1 VVNPYY
7 DWSPERHREHKGRT
21 EISSNQETTKV
32 GFALLS
38 STVAAKR
45 FGVMKRHLSV
55 FFAAVS
61 IAILPMVSTAAQ
73 ANSHDTS
80 AAASEGTSVHTSRQ
94 SQVAASRLARLR
106 HGINL
111 SHWFAQARDYSKA
124 HLESHTTA
132 EDIALIKSI
141 GFDHVRFTL
150 EPAPLFSWEDPDKLK
165 AEYLKYLDNALD
177 LMLAQ
182 GLAVIVDI
190 HPSDEFKV
198 RLNSNDR
205 QIEAFGKFWRAL
217 AQHLST
223 RDPERVFLEVIN
235 EPMVED
241 GYRWFG
247 MQGKLISTI
256 RSAAPQHTI
265 IASGHRWSGIA
276 ELLFLQPYADRNIIY
291 NFHFY
296 EPFAFTHQGATWAGA
311 NVPFF
316 KNIPYPSNPDSVG
329 KVLDTVPDDPARY
342 NLLRYGEDNWNAAR
356 MEKEISVAA
365 AWAAK
370 YQVPLTC
377 NEFGTFRKFAPPADR
392 AVWIGDIRTVLEK
405 YGIGWTMWDYAGGF
419 GVVTKLNGHPT
430 ADAEVVK
437 ALGLGVK

>member
-1 VVNPYY
+1 MLKRWAPL
-7 DWSPERHREHKGRT
+7 
-21 EISSNQETTKV
+21 
-32 GFALLS
+32 LLS
-38 STVAAKR
+38 
-45 FGVMKRHLSV
+45 L
-55 FFAAVS
+55 AVTS
-61 IAILPMVSTAAQ
+61 SFLAPVSTTARATSPDGRVDATEYLAAQ
-73 ANSHDTS
+73 
-80 AAASEGTSVHTSRQ
+80 SEVP
-94 SQVAASRLARLR
+94 ASRLARMR

-111 SHWFAQARDYSKA
+111 SHWFAQSADYSRA

-132 EDIALIKSI
+132 EDIALIRKL
-141 GFDHVRFTL
+141 GFDHVRLTI
-150 EPAPLFSWEDPDKLK
+150 EPAPLFNGDDPSTLT

-177 LMLAQ
+177 LILGQ

-190 HPSDEFKV
+190 HPSDEFKK

-217 AQHLST
+217 AQHLAT

-247 MQGKLISTI
+247 MQGKRISAI
-256 RSAAPQHTI
+256 RAGAPQHTV

-276 ELLFLQPYADRNIIY
+276 ELLFMVPYADRNIIY

-311 NVPFF
+311 NLPYY
-316 KNIPYPSNPDSVG
+316 KNIPYPSSPESIG
-329 KVLDTVPDDPARY
+329 KVLDTVQDDPARY

-356 MEKEISVAA
+356 IDKEISVAA

-370 YQVPLTC
+370 YQVTLTC
-377 NEFGTFRKFAPPADR
+377 NEFGSYRNFAPPADR
-392 AVWIGDIRTVLEK
+392 ALWIRDMRTALEK

-419 GVVTKLNGHPT
+419 AVVNKQNGHAAP
-430 ADAEVVK
+430 DVEILR
-437 ALGLGVK
+437 ALGFAVKK